1 MAFFV
6 LAVSGV
12 TAGWADA
19 FPYSVDFMSG
29 LNGWTAIDKSETTGV
44 TWGYTERLYSDAG
57 GMQKKSLVVLTGD
70 SNADHNDY
78 LVSPGFYLKKGKHY
92 FLTVTGQYRG
102 DAYLVATVG
111 QSSSDMSENV
121 QISGNLRDEL
131 YPYQKGWLDYGGTTY
146 MRATNSTSVE
156 YAPDADGTYY
166 FSLWANST
174 GSTSN
179 ATNEFFL
186 SGVTL
191 EEVEG
196 SDVPMTL
203 PYSTTFESTSKLWTA
218 LDASTVAYRTWAW
231 GDFYDY
237 AGQTTRYGMVNTYD
251 GDYAWNDYYISPAFT
266 LEAGKNYKV
275 KTRAWKN
282 NDPSDFNLA
291 LMIGQSVTDASSF
304 SKIGDIAMQYNYD
317 ATKTDDHVFTVAK
330 SGNYRMAYLATTAS
344 TTNHKIALDYFSIEE
359 TDDAVDVTP
368 TDLPYEIT
376 FNSTNS
382 VWTTIDN
389 SDTPGTT
396 WAYNDSWANDGFSL
410 TGAWTAIP
418 SYCIVQDKGVADDY
432 YVSPA
437 FKLEAGKTYTV
448 KTSSGQMYTPEHNA
462 SLSIEYGKS
471 STNASAF
478 TKISDIPMESAGTQ
492 YDNSFDV
499 TPEVDG
505 VYYFAYHMKQN
516 DNTSDFKSYAYN
528 YVFSFAVGEKTED
541 GGDEPGG
548 DVAEVPYSI
557 TFDSSDKTATW
568 TAIDNSTTKDVFSWS
583 YNEYAYYN
591 YDTSASIAGAAFTG
605 DWAAAANDYFVSPA
619 IALEAGKKY
628 KLSANTMLRSE
639 DSNMQLSF
647 VYGTSLTDATTY
659 TEVGAIASGTT
670 YDAARADEATFSVPA
685 TGNYY
690 VGILG
695 KSAESATTQDDWKK
709 STATIFNFAVEE
721 VALPEDT
728 VSVPY
733 SVTFNAENV
742 GTWKSYNYAENSK
755 AHKWGW
761 DAVGYQEKDTDGNKV
776 GDPHPG
782 VRITT
787 DDANAVSSF
796 FYSPAISLEEGKA
809 YKVSFKVRAPKENQ
823 TAVQYVYTTDRTEIY
838 PSSLDYNYNIPTAF
852 EAKDSVYTVEIAK
865 DGIYYFGVKAQ
876 TWSAGND
883 LDLSFFSFSI
893 EEAVEEE
900 DVAVELPYSID
911 FTQYEKETDEWGY
924 EQPVDPSTAWTM
936 LDRSD
941 NVSSTWRWN
950 SWGYTEYDENWTAIG
965 DTHPAVSFNSDWGTD
980 ADDYAVSPAFELK
993 AGRIYGVKATAT
1005 VNRTCLEAGTTTLAL
1020 EVGTKKKIASSYDEF
1035 AKIPLHTEY
1044 DSPLNDSVYTFTVRK
1059 DGKYYVALHIE
1070 DDKGENA
1077 YGYLMQF
1084 SISDITPAAPAAP
1097 TNLKATETADK
1108 KIYVTWNNPTTDVD
1122 GNELE
1127 VSTEKPLVVRVYLDD
1142 SSDFDFV
1149 AVYDKLT
1156 ATGDC
1161 VLTPDFYEGTH
1172 TIKVVATYNDQKSE
1186 PVETTLVIEPATG
1199 INALNGISADADVT
1213 VRTLDGAMVGNSMNA
1228 LAKGTYIVTVRDA
1241 NGKTKSF
1248 KVSK

>member
-1 MAFFV
+1 MALFV

-29 LNGWTAIDKSETTGV
+29 LNGWKAIDKSTTEGV
-44 TWGYTERLYSDAG
+44 TWSYTQGLCSEADGNQYKN
-57 GMQKKSLVVLTGD
+57 MVVLKGD

-78 LVSPGFYLKKGKHY
+78 LVSPAFHLKKGKHY
-92 FLTVTGQYRG
+92 LLTVTGQYRG
-102 DAYLVATVG
+102 DAYLVAMVG
-111 QSSSDMSENV
+111 QNSYDMSENV
-121 QISGNLRDEL
+121 QISGDLRDEL
-131 YPYQKGWLDYGGTTY
+131 YPYQNGWLDNGGTTY
-146 MRATNSTSVE
+146 MRTTNSTSVE
-156 YAPDADGTYY
+156 YAPDADGTYC
-166 FSLWANST
+166 FSLLANST
-174 GSTSN
+174 WSTSN

-191 EEVEG
+191 EEVES
-196 SDVPMTL
+196 SDVPMTM

-237 AGQTTRYGMVNTYD
+237 AASTTRYGMVTTYD
-251 GDYAWNDYYISPAFT
+251 GDYLWNDYYISPEFT

-275 KTRAWKN
+275 KSRAWKN
-282 NDPSDFNLA
+282 NDPCDFNLA
-291 LMIGQSVTDASSF
+291 LMIGQSQTDASSF
-304 SKIGDIAMQYNYD
+304 SKVADIDMQYNYD
-317 ATKTDDHVFTVAK
+317 ASKTDDHVFTVAK
-330 SGNYRMAYLATTAS
+330 SGNYRMAYLATTKV
-344 TTNHKIALDYFSIEE
+344 TTNHKIALDYFYIEE
-359 TDDAVDVTP
+359 TSDPVDATP
-368 TDLPYEIT
+368 TELPYEIT
-376 FNSTNS
+376 FNSTND

-389 SDTPGTT
+389 SATPGTT
-396 WAYNDSWANDGFSL
+396 WAFNDSWGKDGFCL
-410 TGAWTAIP
+410 EGAWTAIP

-448 KTSSGQMYTPEHNA
+448 KTNSGQMYSPEHNA
-462 SLSIEYGKS
+462 ALSIEYGKS
-471 STNASAF
+471 NTDASAF
-478 TKISDIPMESAGTQ
+478 TKISDIAMESANTQ
-492 YDNSFDV
+492 YENSYEV
-499 TPEVDG
+499 TPETDG
-505 VYYFAYHMKQN
+505 VYYFAYHMKQS
-516 DNTSDFKSYAYN
+516 DSTSDFKGYAYN

-568 TAIDNSTTKDVFSWS
+568 TAIDNSTEKDIMSWQYS
-583 YNEYAYYN
+583 EYAYN
-591 YDTSASIAGAAFTG
+591 DYDTSLTVPGASFTG
-605 DWAAAANDYFVSPA
+605 DWAAPANDYFVSPA

-628 KLSANTMLRSE
+628 KISANTMLRNE

-647 VYGTSLTDATTY
+647 VYGTSLTDAATY
-659 TEVGAIASGTT
+659 TEVGSIASGTT

-690 VGILG
+690 LGILG
-695 KSAESATTQDDWKK
+695 KSPESATTLDDWKK
-709 STATIFNFAVEE
+709 SQAAIFNFAVEE
-721 VALPEDT
+721 VVLPEDT
-728 VSVPY
+728 VSLPY
-733 SVTFNAENV
+733 SVTFNVDNV

-761 DAVGYQEKDTDGNKV
+761 DAVGYQEKDVDGNNV

-787 DDANAVSSF
+787 DDENAVCAF
-796 FYSPAISLEEGKA
+796 FYSPAMRLEEGKS
-809 YKVSFKVRAPKENQ
+809 YKVSFKVRAPKTNQ
-823 TAVQYVYTTDRTEIY
+823 MAVQYVYTTDRTETY
-838 PSSLDYNYNIPTAF
+838 PTTIHYNYEIPTAF
-852 EAKDSVYTVEIAK
+852 EAKDSVYTVEINK
-865 DGIYYFGVKAQ
+865 GGIYYFGVKAQ
-876 TWSAGND
+876 TWSEGND
-883 LDLSFFSFSI
+883 LDLNFFSFSI
-893 EEAVEEE
+893 EEAAEEE

-911 FTQYEKETDEWGY
+911 FTQYEKKPNEWGY
-924 EQPVDPSTAWTM
+924 EEAVDPSAAWTM

-941 NVSSTWRWN
+941 NVGTTWNWR
-950 SWGYTEYDENWTAIG
+950 SYGYTEYDEGWNPIG
-965 DTHPAVSFNSDWGTD
+965 DPHPAVCFQADWGTD

-993 AGRIYGVKATAT
+993 AGRIYAVKANVT
-1005 VNRTCLEAGTTTLAL
+1005 VNRTCLEAGTTSLAL
-1020 EVGTKKKIASSYDEF
+1020 ELGTKKKVASSYDEF

-1044 DSPLNDSVYTFTVRK
+1044 DSAIKDSVYTFSVRK

-1070 DDKGENA
+1070 DNTGENA

-1084 SISDITPAAPAAP
+1084 SISDVTPAAPAAP
-1097 TNLKATETADK
+1097 TNVVATESASDK
-1108 KIYVTWNNPTTDVD
+1108 TIHVTWNNPTTDVD
-1122 GNELE
+1122 GNTLEL
-1127 VSTEKPLVVRVYLDD
+1127 SLEKPLAVYVYLDGND
-1142 SSDFDFV
+1142 DFV

-1156 ATGDC
+1156 DTGSC

-1172 TIKVVATYNDQKSE
+1172 TIKVVALYNGQKSE
-1186 PVETTLVIEPATG
+1186 PVETTLTIESATG

-1213 VRTLDGAMVGNSMNA
+1213 VRTLDGAVVGNSMSA